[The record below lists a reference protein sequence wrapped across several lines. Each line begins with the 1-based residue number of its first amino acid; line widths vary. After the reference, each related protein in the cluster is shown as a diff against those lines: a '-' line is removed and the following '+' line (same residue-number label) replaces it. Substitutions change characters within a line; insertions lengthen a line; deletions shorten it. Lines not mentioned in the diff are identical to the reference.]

1 MLSAKL
7 SALIIACMHCL
18 ASGVSA
24 ASEPLT
30 VYTAKSVI
38 TMNPSQPR
46 ATAIAVAE
54 GRIVAVGN
62 LETLQSWMDAR
73 PHVIDERFADKI
85 LMPGLIDNHLH
96 PFLAAIVLNTEWITP
111 QPWNLLGR
119 ETEPVRSEDAYKVA
133 ISDAV
138 GNLSSGDDPF
148 ITWGYHELWH
158 GKIRRAD
165 LDAIS
170 STRPII
176 LMQRS
181 FHEIVANTAGLK
193 WLSFDP
199 DEATDH
205 PDVDLR
211 TGFFSEM
218 GLDLALGR
226 MVPYFFEPTRLTRGL
241 NQLRSFVH
249 YGGIT
254 TIGDMGVGGY
264 LGLEKE
270 AGLYNQM
277 FGDERT
283 PFRMLLVPAPG
294 LMRKPP
300 TIQEVDIFTGASTQQ
315 VRIGRHVKFLA
326 DGGFFAQNMQMNFPG
341 YTDGHEGKWMTE
353 PSRLYDVIK
362 PYWNDGYQ
370 IHVHVNGDAG
380 MDAVLNILARLLE
393 EKPRFD
399 HRFTLHHVGYATNE
413 QISRAAR
420 LGVLISAQPNYLWAL
435 GDMYTRHGMGADRA
449 AQMSRLGAMVK
460 AGIPTSLH
468 SDFTMA
474 PAAPLTLAWIAA
486 NRLTAEGTL
495 MAPEERLSVY
505 QALKAVT
512 VDAAFAMQMEDE
524 IGSISAGK
532 RADFTVLRQDPLK
545 LPAHDLKNIP
555 VWGTVFEGR
564 VYPIQEQD

>member
-1 MLSAKL
+1 MRNVGL
-7 SALIIACMHCL
+7 SALIGICIL
-18 ASGVSA
+18 FFVSFAPA
-24 ASEPLT
+24 ANEPLT
-30 VYTAKSVI
+30 IYTAKSVI

-46 ATAIAVAE
+46 ATAVAVTE
-54 GRIVAVGN
+54 GRIVAVGS

-73 PHVIDERFADKI
+73 SHIIDNRFADKI
-85 LMPGLIDNHLH
+85 IMPGLIDNHLH

-119 ETEPVRSEDAYKVA
+119 ETAPVRTEGAYKA
-133 ISDAV
+133 ALSNAV
-138 GNLSSGDDPF
+138 DSMPAGDGPF

-158 GKIRRAD
+158 GKVRRVD

-176 LMQRS
+176 IMQRS
-181 FHEIVANTAGLK
+181 FHEIVANTAGLR
-193 WLSFDP
+193 WMGFDP
-199 DEATDH
+199 GEEADH
-205 PDVDLR
+205 QDVDLK

-241 NQLRSFVH
+241 NQLRAFVH

-277 FGDERT
+277 FGNEQT

-294 LMRKPP
+294 LMANPP
-300 TIQEVDIFTGASTQQ
+300 TIQDVDIFSGASTQQ
-315 VRIGRHVKFLA
+315 IRVGRHVKFLA
-326 DGGFFAQNMQMNFPG
+326 DGGFFAQNMRMNFPG

-353 PSRLYDVIK
+353 PSKLYEAIK
-362 PYWNDGYQ
+362 PYWNSGYQ
-370 IHVHVNGDAG
+370 VHVHVNGDEG
-380 MDAVLNILARLLE
+380 MDAVLNILARLLD

-399 HRFTLHHVGYATNE
+399 HRFTLHHVGFATNE
-413 QISRAAR
+413 QITRAAR

-435 GDMYTRHGMGADRA
+435 GDMYARHGMGTDRA
-449 AQMSRLGAMVK
+449 AQMSRLGAMVR

-486 NRLTAEGTL
+486 NRITAEGTL
-495 MAPEERLSVY
+495 MAPEERLSVH

-512 VDAAFAMQMEDE
+512 IDAAFAMQMEDE
-524 IGSISAGK
+524 VGSIAAGK
-532 RADFTVLRQDPLK
+532 RADFTVLEQDPFVMPASNLK
-545 LPAHDLKNIP
+545 EIAI
-555 VWGTVFEGR
+555 WGTVFEGR
-564 VYPIQEQD
+564 IYPLQGQK